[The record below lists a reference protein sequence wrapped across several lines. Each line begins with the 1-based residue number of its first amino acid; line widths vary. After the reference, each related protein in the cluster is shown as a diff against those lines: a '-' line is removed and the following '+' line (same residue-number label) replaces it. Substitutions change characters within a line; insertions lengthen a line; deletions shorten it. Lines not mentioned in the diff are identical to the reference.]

1 MEFHCRVRDHK
12 LNRLAVRQGPAK
24 GDTNFR
30 VFDHHI
36 QRALRDA
43 HRTRPVPSDASLADP
58 LLCQRKTATDIA
70 DDIGRR
76 DANVFEENLPG
87 RFTHHRWPLPFEGHA
102 RALQIDSKTGDAAA
116 STFLR
121 IGYGHQLDIIGTP
134 GGGDEA
140 LGAVDSERFAVSH
153 RACAHTGRIAAGVGF
168 GLSEAKA
175 KLSAQD
181 RLEKTFLL
189 LFIAVKQYR
198 SYFRTEQF
206 QAAKGQ

>member
-12 LNRLAVRQGPAK
+12 LNRLAVRERSAK

-30 VFDHHI
+30 VVDHHI
-36 QRALRDA
+36 QRALRNA
-43 HRTRPVPSDASLADP
+43 HGARPVPSDASLADP
-58 LLCQRKTATDIA
+58 LLRQRKTAADIA
-70 DDIGRR
+70 DDIGRW

-102 RALQIDSKTGDAAA
+102 RALQVDSKAGDAAA
-116 STFLR
+116 GTFLR
-121 IGYGHQLDIIGTP
+121 IGYGHQLDIIRTP

-140 LGAVDSERFAVSH
+140 LSTVDSERLAVLH

-168 GLSEAKA
+168 GLREAKA

-181 RLEKTFLL
+181 RL
-189 LFIAVKQYR
+189 
-198 SYFRTEQF
+198 
-206 QAAKGQ
+206 